1 MKTLVA
7 TLMIA
12 LLAFAGIPDAFAKAG
27 SGGSFGSRG
36 SRTADRPMQ
45 RSVTPPPAQ
54 MAPGPQAQQPM
65 YNPGA
70 VRQPAAPLAGAMA
83 QPSFFQRNPFVSGM
97 LGGLVGAGIGS
108 MLFGHSPALA
118 AASTASPGA
127 SMFGMLLQLAL
138 LGGGAYLLFRL
149 FRRRQEATASQ
160 APYQRST
167 YQDADQRIEMLPAA
181 QAPRIE
187 KEFEAAGS
195 DLDAFS
201 DILQGVQKAWS
212 NGDLAKLRMLA
223 TPEIVS
229 WLSEDLSRN
238 ASLGVVNKVE
248 NVTLVKGDIVESWR
262 EGVRDYV
269 TAALT
274 FSAIDTTVKADTG
287 ELVEGDPK
295 IPAESAEAWTF
306 VRIDGGR
313 WLLSAVECE

>member
-1 MKTLVA
+1 MKTLVV

-54 MAPGPQAQQPM
+54 VAPSPSQQPM

-70 VRQPAAPLAGAMA
+70 VRQPAAPMAAPMA
-83 QPSFFQRNPFVSGM
+83 QPSFFQRNPMMSGI

-118 AASTASPGA
+118 AASSAAPGA
-127 SMFGMLLQLAL
+127 SMFGTLLQLAL
-138 LGGGAYLLFRL
+138 LGGGAYLLYRL
-149 FRRRQEATASQ
+149 FRRRQEATATE

-167 YQDADQRIEMLPAA
+167 YQDGEQQIEMQPAG
-181 QAPRIE
+181 QAPRVE
-187 KEFEAAGS
+187 KEFDAAVS
-195 DLDAFS
+195 DQEAFS
-201 DILQGVQKAWS
+201 DILLGVQKAWS
-212 NGDLAKLRMLA
+212 NGDVAKLRSLA

-229 WLSEDLSRN
+229 WLSDDLSRN

-248 NVTLVKGDIVESWR
+248 NVTLVKGDVIESWR

-274 FSAIDTTVKADTG
+274 FSAIDTTVKLDTG

-295 IPAESAEAWTF
+295 VPAETTEAWTF
-306 VRIDGGR
+306 VRIEGGR
-313 WLLSAVECE
+313 WLLSAVERE